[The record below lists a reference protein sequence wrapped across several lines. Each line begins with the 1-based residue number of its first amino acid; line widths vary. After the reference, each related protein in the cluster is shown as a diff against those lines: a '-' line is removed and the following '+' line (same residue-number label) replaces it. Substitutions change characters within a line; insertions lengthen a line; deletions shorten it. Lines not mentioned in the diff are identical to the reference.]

1 MIQYH
6 SVSAN
11 GEDPQTNTNE
21 RLTVNLYEADVKNSQ
36 KAVYHHE
43 DTQKSEILRPQAINP
58 KQEKQLDN

>member
-11 GEDPQTNTNE
+11 GEDPETNTNE
-21 RLTVNLYEADVKNSQ
+21 RLTVNLYEAAVKNSQ

-43 DTQKSEILRPQAINP
+43 DT
-58 KQEKQLDN
+58 